1 MVNVKMHSSK
11 MEMSCLCDVA
21 LSLCQGNKEGA
32 GGGGWGGRGWGQ
44 GGGGGLSAGRVLT
57 LRVRLDGR
65 PAEVR

>member
-32 GGGGWGGRGWGQ
+32 GGRGLGRARVG
-44 GGGGGLSAGRVLT
+44 AGRW
-57 LRVRLDGR
+57 GR
-65 PAEVR
+65 TERR